1 MKAHYIFI
9 LLLIFQFNFVN
20 GQIVDSIASYQIDS
34 LIQVS
39 RSFTDKGDVKN
50 ALEVNVLAENLALNR
65 FGKISKEY
73 GDCCNNH
80 GRIFQATAKDLKE
93 ALSWYQLALTIRE
106 EALGRINPD
115 YATSLFGFGL
125 TLSKMGNYIEAE
137 PILLEAKQIIEN
149 SVGKEYKYYTAF
161 LDNLGIANME
171 IRKYDVAERYYLES
185 LEIREKQNGKF
196 TVQYGGNL
204 INLAKLYYNMAYYEK
219 AEPLLIEAIQLFKED
234 LKNINHPF
242 YSNALIMSSLLY
254 SQLGQFNKSEL
265 LFLENINLIE
275 KNIGIEN
282 DKYAGSI
289 NNLAL
294 LYTNMGNY
302 AKAEKYFLSAL
313 AIKLKISGK
322 NNLFYASSLQ
332 NLGVL
337 YSNIGDFKKS
347 EYYLLQT
354 RQVLDSLN
362 LRVHPDYASLLANLS
377 SVYQKTNRLKESEK
391 LILESIEIFEKS
403 SKVAGPEYALALGN
417 LANLYQDI
425 GDYLK
430 AEPLFMKDKQIIES
444 SLGKQNPEY
453 TLAIYNLASFYF
465 LKKDYMKCNL
475 LLNELD
481 TIDRSLVL
489 NATQHMSE
497 NELQKYIS
505 IFSKRQDFMF
515 SFAHHILLNNE
526 GQNSNENTI
535 TETCYNNILFYKS
548 ILSEIVEHN
557 KVLATLDSN
566 ANEKFNLHRSYLRS
580 LAQQYSKVITERDSN
595 YVADLEIKANDLEK
609 ELTRI
614 IQPYD
619 KRVQQLTWHEI
630 QNKLNK
636 NEAAIEFIHYK
647 YSIGGLSDSIY
658 YAAMI
663 LTKDMTKPYF
673 LPLFE
678 ESKLNSLFLFNGEHK
693 SDYVNAIYT
702 MPDRGIVNQ
711 EGSKISLYD
720 LLWKP
725 IENQIKGIK
734 KIYFSPSGLL
744 HRINLSAIPVSNE
757 ETLADRYQLIELNTS
772 RQLINDQNFKIKDNF
787 AVLYGGI
794 NFEKDTS
801 ILKNETKSEDFVM
814 ASRSANEISFTS
826 IDTSLRGGSWGYL
839 LGTEKEVNAL
849 ERIIQSVKIPVRL
862 VKGSAATE
870 ESIKMIGKNKKISP
884 RILHI
889 ATHGYFF
896 PDPKLNTADGL
907 GNRQETNVFKISDHP
922 MMRSGLIMAGGNA
935 AWKGVSST
943 YDKEDGIWTAYEI
956 SQMDLTNTELV
967 VLSACET
974 GLGDIQGNEGVYG
987 LQRAFKIAGAK
998 YLIMSLWQVPDKQTS
1013 LLMTTFYKKWLVE
1026 KLSIPRAFQGAQKE
1040 LRELGFDPYQW
1051 AGFILVE

>member
-1 MKAHYIFI
+1 MCVINSAS
-9 LLLIFQFNFVN
+9 
-20 GQIVDSIASYQIDS
+20 GQTIDSLASHQIDS
-34 LIQVS
+34 LIQIS

-50 ALEVNVLAENLALNR
+50 ALEVNVAAETLALNR

-93 ALSWYQLALTIRE
+93 ALTWYQLALTIRE
-106 EALGRINPD
+106 KVLGRINPD

-125 TLSKMGNYIEAE
+125 TLSKMGNYSEAE
-137 PILLEAKQIIEN
+137 PILLEAKQIIEK

-185 LEIREKQNGKF
+185 LEIREKQNGKL

-219 AEPLLIEAIQLFKED
+219 AEPLLIEAIQIFKED

-242 YSNALIMSSLLY
+242 YSNALIMLSLLY

-275 KNIGIEN
+275 RNIGKEN

-294 LYTNMGNY
+294 LYANMGNY
-302 AKAEKYFLSAL
+302 TKAEKYFLSAL
-313 AIKLKISGK
+313 EIKLKISGK

-337 YSNIGDFKKS
+337 YSNIGDFKKA
-347 EYYLLQT
+347 EYYYLET

-362 LRVHPDYASLLANLS
+362 LKEHPDYAALLANLS

-403 SKVAGPEYALALGN
+403 SNVAGPEYALALGN

-430 AEPLFMKDKQIIES
+430 AEPLFMKDKKIIES

-465 LKKDYMKCNL
+465 LKKDFMKCNL

-481 TIDRSLVL
+481 TLDRSLVKM
-489 NATQHMSE
+489 ATQHLSE

-515 SFAHHILLNNE
+515 SFAHNISVRNE
-526 GQNSNENTI
+526 VLDLNENSI
-535 TETCYNNILFYKS
+535 SETCYNNVLFYKG
-548 ILSEIVEHN
+548 ILSDIVEN
-557 KVLATLDSN
+557 TKFLATLDSSTYD
-566 ANEKFNLHRSYLRS
+566 KFNLHRSYLRS
-580 LAQQYSKVITERDSN
+580 LAQEYSKVKSERDSD
-595 YVADLEIKANDLEK
+595 YVVDLEMKANSLEK
-609 ELTRI
+609 DLRRNVEPFQNRF
-614 IQPYD
+614 QQVNWKD
-619 KRVQQLTWHEI
+619 VQI
-630 QNKLNK
+630 KLRQ
-636 NEAAIEFIHYK
+636 NEASIEFIHYK

-663 LTKDMTKPYF
+663 ITKDMTRPYF

-720 LLWKP
+720 VLWKP
-725 IENQIKGIK
+725 IESQIKGIN

-757 ETLADRYQLIELNTS
+757 ETLADRYQLIELNST
-772 RQLINDQNFKIKDNF
+772 RQLLNDQKFNVKDNI

-794 NFEKDTS
+794 NFEKDT
-801 ILKNETKSEDFVM
+801 ILLQNETKSKDFVM
-814 ASRSANEISFTS
+814 ASRSINEISFTS

-849 ERIIQSVKIPVRL
+849 EKIILSVKIPVRL
-862 VKGSAATE
+862 VKGHDATE
-870 ESIKMIGKNKKISP
+870 ESIKLIGKHKMPSP

-896 PDPKLNTADGL
+896 PDPKLNAASGV
-907 GNRQETNVFKISDHP
+907 NIHQETNIFKISDHP

-935 AWKGVSST
+935 AWKGVNST
-943 YDKEDGIWTAYEI
+943 NDNEDGIWTAYEI

-1013 LLMTTFYKKWLVE
+1013 LLMTTFYKKWLVD
-1026 KLSIPRAFQGAQKE
+1026 KLSIPQAFQGAQKE

>member
-1 MKAHYIFI
+1 MKANII
-9 LLLIFQFNFVN
+9 LLFLIMCVINSAS
-20 GQIVDSIASYQIDS
+20 GQTIDSLASHQIDS
-34 LIQVS
+34 LIQIS

-50 ALEVNVLAENLALNR
+50 ALEVNVAAETLALNR

-93 ALSWYQLALTIRE
+93 ALTWYQLALTIRE
-106 EALGRINPD
+106 KVLGRINPD

-125 TLSKMGNYIEAE
+125 TLSKMGNYSEAE
-137 PILLEAKQIIEN
+137 PILLEAKQIIEK

-185 LEIREKQNGKF
+185 LEIREKQNGKL

-219 AEPLLIEAIQLFKED
+219 AEPLLIEAIQIFKED

-242 YSNALIMSSLLY
+242 YSNALIMLSLLY

-275 KNIGIEN
+275 RNIGKEN

-294 LYTNMGNY
+294 LYANMGNY
-302 AKAEKYFLSAL
+302 TKAEKYFLSAL
-313 AIKLKISGK
+313 EIKLKISGK

-337 YSNIGDFKKS
+337 YSNIGDFKKA
-347 EYYLLQT
+347 EYYYLET
-354 RQVLDSLN
+354 KQVFDSMN
-362 LRVHPDYASLLANLS
+362 LKEHPDNAALLANLS

-403 SKVAGPEYALALGN
+403 SNVAGPEYALALGN
-417 LANLYQDI
+417 LANLYLI
-425 GDYLK
+425 TGDYLK
-430 AEPLFMKDKQIIES
+430 AEPLLIKDKQIIES
-444 SLGKQNPEY
+444 TLGIQNSEY
-453 TLAIYNLASFYF
+453 ALALYNLANLYF
-465 LKKDYMKCNL
+465 LKDDVVKSNL

-481 TIDRSLVL
+481 TLDRSLVKM
-489 NATQHMSE
+489 ATQHLSE

-515 SFAHHILLNNE
+515 SFAHNISVRNE
-526 GQNSNENTI
+526 VLDLNENSI
-535 TETCYNNILFYKS
+535 SETCYNNVLFYKG
-548 ILSEIVEHN
+548 ILSDIVEN
-557 KVLATLDSN
+557 TKFLATLDSSTYD
-566 ANEKFNLHRSYLRS
+566 KFNLHRSYLRS
-580 LAQQYSKVITERDSN
+580 LAQEYSKVKSERDSD
-595 YVADLEIKANDLEK
+595 YVVDLEMKANSLEK
-609 ELTRI
+609 DLRRNVEPFQNRF
-614 IQPYD
+614 QQVNWKD
-619 KRVQQLTWHEI
+619 VQI
-630 QNKLNK
+630 KLRQ
-636 NEAAIEFIHYK
+636 NEASIEFIHYK

-663 LTKDMTKPYF
+663 ITKDMTRPYF

-720 LLWKP
+720 VLWKP
-725 IENQIKGIK
+725 IEFQIKGIN

-757 ETLADRYQLIELNTS
+757 ETLADRYQLIELNST
-772 RQLINDQNFKIKDNF
+772 RHLLNNQKFNVKDNI

-801 ILKNETKSEDFVM
+801 LLQNEAKSKDFVM
-814 ASRSANEISFTS
+814 ASRSINEISFSS

-839 LGTEKEVNAL
+839 LGTEKEINAL
-849 ERIIQSVKIPVRL
+849 EKIIQFVKLPVRL
-862 VKGSAATE
+862 VKGHDATE
-870 ESIKMIGKNKKISP
+870 ESIKMIGKHKMPSP

-896 PDPKLNTADGL
+896 PDPKLNVAG
-907 GNRQETNVFKISDHP
+907 GVNIRQETNVFKISDHP

-935 AWKGVSST
+935 AWKGVNST
-943 YDKEDGIWTAYEI
+943 NDSEDGIWTAYEI
-956 SQMDLTNTELV
+956 SQMDLTHTELV

-1013 LLMTTFYKKWLVE
+1013 LLMTTFYKKWLVD
-1026 KLSIPRAFQGAQKE
+1026 KLSIPQAFQGAQKE
-1040 LRELGFDPYQW
+1040 LRELGFAPYQW